1 MRKSLLSAAIVATLL
16 VLWAGAHSIAQSG
29 GAAPLGIAVIDI
41 NAIFKE
47 HGRFKSTMENLKKE
61 IQLAEEALKKERN
74 YIQSRIDAAAQFKP
88 GTPNFKQAEEEIA
101 DLQAKFNVKAQLK
114 KKNFMERE
122 SKIYFNVYTEV
133 TKEVQEIAA
142 RYNIKLVLR
151 YNSEPPSDEGRDNIL
166 RTLNQPIVYQN
177 GLDITRHV
185 IDSLNN
191 RGGLGAAPSAKGR
204 VGFGNVTR

>member
-1 MRKSLLSAAIVATLL
+1 MRKSLLSATSVAVLL
-16 VLWAGAHSIAQSG
+16 VLWAGANSIAQSG
-29 GAAPLGIAVIDI
+29 GTAPLGIAVIDV

-47 HGRFKSTMENLKKE
+47 HGRFKSTMDNLKKE
-61 IQLAEEALKKERN
+61 IELEESALKKERN
-74 YIQSRIDAAAQFKP
+74 YIQSRIEAANQFKP

-101 DLQAKFNVKAQLK
+101 ELQSKFNVKAQLK

-122 SKIYFNVYTEV
+122 SQIYFRVYSEIS
-133 TKEVQEIAA
+133 KEVQEIAG

-151 YNSEPPSDEGRDNIL
+151 YNSEAPNSETRDSIL

-177 GLDITRHV
+177 GIDITRPV
-185 IDSLNN
+185 LESLNR
-191 RGGLGAAPSAKGR
+191 RGGLGAAPSANGR